1 LFFLQFIADFT
12 DFATKIL
19 VEISSF
25 RPEVASRGDESD
37 RYDSANLA
45 RYTSETSRDVRE

>member
-1 LFFLQFIADFT
+1 MFFPEFIADFT

-19 VEISSF
+19 VEIASF
-25 RPEVASRGDESD
+25 AAEVASRGDESD

-45 RYTSETSRDVRE
+45 RYTSETNRNVIG